1 MHDCLF
7 DSSLANH
14 KLSYISKCI
23 SVIYALDSVN
33 EKIDVWTEADL
44 LPFYQSDRT
53 VQSTRI
59 QITNPKNLPILKNST
74 DPKKNL
80 PILIDSYVELLMYLI
95 AT

>member
-1 MHDCLF
+1 MKCFSNSLDFFAVAPFPARLPF

-33 EKIDVWTEADL
+33 EKIGVRTEADL
-44 LPFYQSDRT
+44 LPFYQLDKT

-59 QITNPKNLPILKNST
+59 QICRS
-74 DPKKNL
+74 
-80 PILIDSYVELLMYLI
+80 
-95 AT
+95 